1 MPLPDLV
8 QLQLLVPGFVLTF
21 FRVAGLML
29 FAPMFGST
37 RVSRRIKMMVA
48 LVMSMAMLRGGAVD
62 PTRAVV
68 QDDMM
73 YMAVAIAGEMLMGVA
88 MGMIVSLVFIAA
100 QWAGEMIGQQVGF
113 NVGQAFDP
121 QFGGG
126 GNVVGDAYFMFTMVI
141 FLLIG
146 GHRVLVDGV
155 FDSLRAVPPGALV
168 FHNEMLEP
176 VLHFMTTTTTLALR
190 LAAPIFVTML
200 IVDVA
205 MGCLSKTM
213 PQFNIMTTGMSLRA
227 IIGMGLL
234 SLGTLVV
241 ASVIEAALGESLL
254 SLPVF
259 WMMPSS

>member
-1 MPLPDLV
+1 MPLPDFL
-8 QLQLLVPGFVLTF
+8 QLQTLVPSFVLTF

-37 RVSRRIKMMVA
+37 RVSRRVKLMVA
-48 LVMSMAMLRGGAVD
+48 LVMSMAMLGGTEPA
-62 PTRAVV
+62 RAVV
-68 QDDMM
+68 QDDIM

-100 QWAGEMIGQQVGF
+100 QWGGEMIGQQIGF
-113 NVGQAFDP
+113 NMAQAFDP

-126 GNVVGDAYFMFTMVI
+126 GNIVGDCYFMFTMVI
-141 FLLIG
+141 FLIIG

-168 FHNEMLEP
+168 FEAEMVNT
-176 VLHFMTTTTTLALR
+176 VLHFMTTATTLALR

-227 IIGMGLL
+227 IIGMAVLCFGLIVVAGVIET
-234 SLGTLVV
+234 SLGD
-241 ASVIEAALGESLL
+241 SLL
-254 SLPVF
+254 SLPAF
-259 WMMPSS
+259 WANPG

>member
-1 MPLPDLV
+1 MSLPDFL
-8 QLQLLVPGFVLTF
+8 QLQALVPGFVLTF

-37 RVSRRIKMMVA
+37 RVSRRVKMMVA
-48 LVMSMAMLRGGAVD
+48 LVMSMAMLGGTD
-62 PTRAVV
+62 PARAVV
-68 QDDMM
+68 QDDLM

-126 GNVVGDAYFMFTMVI
+126 GNVIGDTYFMFTMVI

-168 FHNEMLEP
+168 FHDEMLEP
-176 VLHFMTTTTTLALR
+176 VMHFMTTTTTLALR
-190 LAAPIFVTML
+190 LAAPVFVTML

-213 PQFNIMTTGMSLRA
+213 PQFNVMTTGMSLRA

-241 ASVIEAALGESLL
+241 ASVIETALGESLL

-259 WMMPSS
+259 WTNPTS

>member
-1 MPLPDLV
+1 MPLPDFL
-8 QLQLLVPGFVLTF
+8 QLQALVPGFVLTF

-37 RVSRRIKMMVA
+37 RVPRRMKLMVA
-48 LVMSMAMLRGGAVD
+48 LVMSMAMLSGGAID
-62 PTRAVV
+62 PGRAVV

-88 MGMIVSLVFIAA
+88 MGMVVSLVFIAA

-141 FLLIG
+141 FLILG
-146 GHRVLVDGV
+146 GHRVLVDGI

-168 FHNEMLEP
+168 FQNEMLDV
-176 VLHFMTTTTTLALR
+176 VLQFLTTATTLALR

-213 PQFNIMTTGMSLRA
+213 PQFNIMTTGMTLRA
-227 IIGMGLL
+227 LLGMTLLCLGLI
-234 SLGTLVV
+234 VV
-241 ASVIEAALGESLL
+241 ASVIETSLGESLL
-254 SLPVF
+254 ALPAF
-259 WMMPSS
+259 WDSKS